1 MKGISA
7 IVATYKR
14 KDELVRL
21 FDSIISN
28 NVPELE
34 VIVVD
39 QNTDGLIDGVIS
51 DYSRKLDIQHIKM
64 TEANQSKA
72 RNLGAAKARYPV
84 ICFPDDDCWF
94 ETDSL
99 KKVQQFFNEK
109 PSTDILVINWKQN
122 PVVHTSSFN
131 LTRKDVF
138 SFKAVGY
145 VTYVLFL
152 NAGVFNKLGGFMET
166 IGIGKYIGG
175 GEDSELTFRAAQ
187 RNFNIFYR
195 SDIIVNHKYIP
206 ILSRDLTTIRARQ
219 RAMGFMYAKYQV
231 PKHVIVKGLA
241 APLFKMIVSIGKRRS
256 KEYYNMFLGR
266 TEGFLYGMKNRQ
278 QRTPEPSGL
287 QSNISI
293 GI

>member
-28 NVPELE
+28 NIPELE

-39 QNTDGLIDGVIS
+39 QNTDGLIDGVIK
-51 DYSRKLDIQHIKM
+51 DYSRQLDIQHIKM

-72 RNLGAAKARYPV
+72 RNLGAARAKYPV

-94 ETDSL
+94 EADSL
-99 KKVQQFFNEK
+99 SKVRQLFEEK
-109 PSTDILVINWKQN
+109 PSTDMLVINWKQN
-122 PVVHTSSFN
+122 PVLHANSFN

-152 NAGVFNKLGGFMET
+152 NAGVFEKLGGFMET

-175 GEDSELTFRAAQ
+175 GEDSELTFRAAD
-187 RNFNIFYR
+187 RNLNIFYHP
-195 SDIIVNHKYIP
+195 DIIVNHKYIP

-231 PKHVIVKGLA
+231 PKFVIVKGLA
-241 APLFKMIVSIGKRRS
+241 APFIKMIFSVGKRRS
-256 KEYYNMFLGR
+256 KEYYNMFIGR

-278 QRTPEPSGL
+278 QRMAEPSSL